1 MQTIHSTA
9 PIELGMP
16 KRTFAAGLGITAALI
31 QLVCGLR
38 NSGPQKKNVT
48 LLEPYGLG
56 DAISLLPLVNG
67 LLYYGWHV
75 TVCAKSQ
82 WRELFPP
89 EVDWIECTAPWA
101 SYDQNEKYGI
111 NSLIGDRMSS
121 FLSKLRNK
129 SGGSL
134 GIDTR
139 GDARSINLLW
149 LSNCTRVLSLDHYT
163 GYSIKNHRWAAELTN
178 YDPSLR
184 RWQSNLNF
192 LKLLEPNA
200 NLTSFSP
207 SIALNLPDGH
217 EKSLDRIIGLIPLAP
232 WHGKL
237 WPTSSWQQ
245 LANCL
250 REAGYSVRGL
260 AGPGQKEAIHEVL
273 DPFVNDIVICDS
285 IKSWTRQLSQLSGVV
300 SVDTGPMHLADALHV
315 PLVALY
321 GLGTLPLWAPSG
333 PRSVALH
340 RQNDPDYTPIHPVD
354 ANISR
359 GLELMARHTV
369 EDVLH
374 ALADVRQRAATAS

>member
-1 MQTIHSTA
+1 MQIIQSAA
-9 PIELGMP
+9 PIELGTP
-16 KRTFAAGLGITAALI
+16 KRTLAAGLGMTAAI
-31 QLVCGLR
+31 VKFVSSLR
-38 NSGPQKKNVT
+38 KSGPPKKNVT

-75 TVCAKSQ
+75 TICAKSQ

-89 EVDWIECTAPWA
+89 EIDWIECPVPWA
-101 SYDQNEKYGI
+101 SYDPNKKYRFT
-111 NSLIGDRMSS
+111 SLIGGPMRS
-121 FLSKLRNK
+121 LLRDLNNK
-129 SGGSL
+129 SGGSI

-139 GDARSINLLW
+139 GDTRSINLLW
-149 LSNCTRVLSLDHYT
+149 LGGCRRVLSLDHYA
-163 GYSIKNHRWAAELTN
+163 GYSLQNHRWAAELTTN
-178 YDPSLR
+178 DPNLR

-192 LKLLEPNA
+192 LKLLESNA
-200 NLTSFSP
+200 NLTSFSL
-207 SIALNLPDGH
+207 SIAPNLPDGH
-217 EKSLDRIIGLIPLAP
+217 EMSSERVIGLIPTAP

-237 WPTSSWQQ
+237 WPVSSWQR
-245 LANCL
+245 LATRL
-250 REAGYSVRGL
+250 REAGYFVRGL
-260 AGPGQKEAIHEVL
+260 AGPGQKETVSEILH
-273 DPFVNDIVICDS
+273 PFVNDIVVCES
-285 IKSWTRQLSQLSGVV
+285 IKTWTRQLSQLSGVV
-300 SVDTGPMHLADALHV
+300 SLDTGPMHLANALHV

-321 GLGTLPLWAPSG
+321 GVGTLPLWAPSG

-374 ALADVRQRAATAS
+374 ALADVRQRAATVS